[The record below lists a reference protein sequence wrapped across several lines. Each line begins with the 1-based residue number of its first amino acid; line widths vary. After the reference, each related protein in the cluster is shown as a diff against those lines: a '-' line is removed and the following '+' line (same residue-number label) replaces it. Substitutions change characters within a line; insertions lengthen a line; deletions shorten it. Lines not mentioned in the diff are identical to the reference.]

1 MAPRPPRNSKALKLV
16 LRPLLGELDAL
27 WGDGLFFLGAGDV
40 GFFPGAQNG
49 ADGNMIV
56 IHMKLWGTFSQSGR
70 PSRMLQQIL
79 WEIHGFRRIWYDLE
93 NVGFFIHEF

>member
-1 MAPRPPRNSKALKLV
+1 
-16 LRPLLGELDAL
+16 LLGELDAL
-27 WGDGLFFLGAGDV
+27 WGSVAVWGLEMWGI
-40 GFFPGAQNG
+40 PGIAQNG

-56 IHMKLWGTFSQSGR
+56 IHMKLWGTFSQTGR

-93 NVGFFIHEF
+93 TVGFFIHEF

>member
-1 MAPRPPRNSKALKLV
+1 
-16 LRPLLGELDAL
+16 LLGELDAL